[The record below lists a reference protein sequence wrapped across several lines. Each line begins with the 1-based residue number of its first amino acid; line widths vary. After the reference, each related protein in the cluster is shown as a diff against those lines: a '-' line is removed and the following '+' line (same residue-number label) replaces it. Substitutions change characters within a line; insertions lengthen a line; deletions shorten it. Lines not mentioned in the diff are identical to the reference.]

1 MMRERKISNKK
12 NGAAWSPYILAA
24 GALCLLL
31 FMLPLPTGQHL
42 RGETFE
48 TRNFTSRPRIGLVLS
63 GGGAK
68 GIAHIGVLK
77 VIEES
82 GLQIDFITGTSMGS
96 IVGGLYATGYNAAK
110 LESLVL
116 SMDWDDVLADHVS
129 RRSVSIDEKDEH
141 DKYIGSLQISRK
153 GLKLP
158 TGYKRGQKLTSILS
172 LLTLPVHHI
181 EDFNNLPVPF
191 RCIATDIVTGEAF
204 VITRGSLSEALRASM
219 SIPSIFTPIE
229 IEGRLLI
236 DGGVVRNLP
245 VSDARDMGADI
256 VIAVDVGAPL
266 YKKDELKS
274 IAEIMD
280 QSVSFLGAKSTQEQR
295 KLADI
300 LLTPDIR
307 GFSSSDFKRG
317 RELVDLG
324 ERTARPMLPV
334 LENLA
339 MLQAGFPPADRTTP
353 PGRDVKKL
361 RITSVEIRG
370 LKRVSRNLV
379 MGRLLLS
386 PPVTVT
392 PNRLEEA
399 IERVYSSGF
408 FERVT
413 YRIEPDGKENSKL
426 VMNVTETTGIFLKL
440 GISYDSDMNA
450 AIMGNVTIRN
460 LAGQGSS
467 IDIDARL
474 SEFPGARAAYFIYT
488 GLRKPGLGIGVETHY
503 DKFLIY
509 TYKGGYLQSSY
520 DYQNYG
526 ADIILQAIIF
536 NNFALGL
543 AAEKDLTAIRA
554 QIAPNDPAKKNIE
567 ALNYYA
573 FVKFDNL
580 DRTFYPRSG
589 IQLYGEAKLISDD
602 LPMMKNT
609 AKYRPFWKYTA
620 EMKGYIPFHRRVSMF
635 IGLNGGFIQAHEP
648 YYIRYEFLTG
658 WGIYRKRIPFIYEN
672 YTGGLNRY
680 TGGCTPFTGLNFM
693 QVSGKF
699 LITADLGFQF
709 EPITDFYIV
718 PRGSVGRV
726 KDRFLD
732 LFKKRIRVIDFW
744 FGRYIPRHL
753 NVKNDLIYG
762 YGLTLG
768 YNSII
773 GPIEL
778 SLMRGS
784 ESNRFLFHAS
794 IGFRM

>member
-1 MMRERKISNKK
+1 MRKLKPREK
-12 NGAAWSPYILAA
+12 NHGVIAA
-24 GALCLLL
+24 GGLLL
-31 FMLPLPTGQHL
+31 AIFMILLLPGPPL
-42 RGETFE
+42 RGEPFE
-48 TRNFTSRPRIGLVLS
+48 TRTYTTRPRIGLVLS

-68 GIAHIGVLK
+68 GIAHIGVLR

-82 GLQIDFITGTSMGS
+82 GLKVDYITGTSMGS
-96 IVGGLYATGYNAAK
+96 IVGGLYASGYDASK

-116 SMDWDDVLADHVS
+116 SMDWDDVLADYVS
-129 RRSVSIDEKDEH
+129 RRSVSIDEKGEH
-141 DKYIGSLQISRK
+141 DKYIGSFQISRK

-181 EDFNNLPVPF
+181 DDFNELPVPF

-219 SIPSIFTPIE
+219 AIPSIFTPIE
-229 IEGRLLI
+229 IDGRLLV

-266 YKKDELKS
+266 YKKEELKS
-274 IAEIMD
+274 LAEIMD
-280 QSVSFLGAKSTQEQR
+280 QSVSFLGARSTQEQR

-300 LLTPDIR
+300 LLTPDIS

-324 ERTARPMLPV
+324 EKTARPMLPV
-334 LENLA
+334 FQDLA
-339 MLQAGFPPADRTTP
+339 KLQAGFPPPNRESP
-353 PGRDVKKL
+353 PLRDVNRL
-361 RITSVEIRG
+361 RITSVEILG

-386 PPVTVT
+386 PPVSIT
-392 PNRLEEA
+392 PIRLEEA
-399 IERVYSSGF
+399 VARVYASGF

-413 YRIEPDGKENSKL
+413 YRIEPAGEGNSKL
-426 VMNVTETTGIFLKL
+426 ILNVSETTGIFLKL

-450 AIMGNVTIRN
+450 AIMGNITMRN

-467 IDIDARL
+467 IAIDARL
-474 SEFPGARAAYFIYT
+474 SEFPGARASYFIYT
-488 GLRKPGLGIGVETHY
+488 GLRKPGLGIGIETHY
-503 DKFLIY
+503 DKFLIF
-509 TYKGGYLQSSY
+509 TYRGGYLQSSY

-526 ADIILQAIIF
+526 ADLILQAIIF
-536 NNFALGL
+536 NSFSLGV
-543 AAEKDLTAIRA
+543 AVEKDLTAIRA
-554 QIAPNDPAKKNIE
+554 QIAPNDPAKKNVE

-573 FVKFDNL
+573 FLKFDNL

-589 IQLYGEAKLISDD
+589 LQLYGEVKLISDD
-602 LPMMKNT
+602 LPMMKKT
-609 AKYRPFWKYTA
+609 AKYRPFWKYSA
-620 EMKGYIPFHRRVSMF
+620 AIKGYIPFHRRFSMF
-635 IGLNGGFIQAHEP
+635 IGLNGGFIHSREP
-648 YYIRYEFLTG
+648 YYARYEVLTG

-680 TGGCTPFTGLNFM
+680 MGGCTPFTGLNFM
-693 QVSGKF
+693 QISGKHM
-699 LITADLGFQF
+699 ITADIGFQI
-709 EPITDFYIV
+709 EPVSDFYIV

-726 KDRFLD
+726 KDRFMD
-732 LFKKRIRVIDFW
+732 LFKKRILVIDSLY
-744 FGRYIPRHL
+744 GQYIPRYL
-753 NVKNDLIYG
+753 NVKNDIIYG

-773 GPIEL
+773 GPLEL

-794 IGFRM
+794 IGYRM

>member
-1 MMRERKISNKK
+1 MRKLKPRANNPGTPPVI
-12 NGAAWSPYILAA
+12 AA
-24 GALCLLL
+24 GGLLL
-31 FMLPLPTGQHL
+31 AVFMILLLPGPPL
-42 RGETFE
+42 RGEPFE
-48 TRNFTSRPRIGLVLS
+48 TRTYTTRPRIGLVLS

-68 GIAHIGVLK
+68 GIAHIGVLR

-82 GLQIDFITGTSMGS
+82 GLKVDYITGTSMGS
-96 IVGGLYATGYNAAK
+96 IVGGLYASGYDASK

-116 SMDWDDVLADHVS
+116 SMDWDDVLAEYVS
-129 RRSVSIDEKDEH
+129 RRSVSIDEKGEH
-141 DKYIGSLQISRK
+141 DKYIGSFQISRK

-181 EDFNNLPVPF
+181 DDFNELPVPF

-219 SIPSIFTPIE
+219 AIPSIFTPIE
-229 IEGRLLI
+229 IDGRLLV

-266 YKKDELKS
+266 YKKEELKS
-274 IAEIMD
+274 LAEIMD
-280 QSVSFLGAKSTQEQR
+280 QSVSFLGARSTQEQR

-324 ERTARPMLPV
+324 EKTARPLLPV
-334 LENLA
+334 FQDLA
-339 MLQAGFPPADRTTP
+339 ELQAKFPPRDRESP
-353 PGRDVKKL
+353 PPRDVNRL
-361 RITSVEIRG
+361 RITSVEILG

-386 PPVTVT
+386 PPVNIT
-392 PNRLEEA
+392 PIRLEEA
-399 IERVYSSGF
+399 VARVYASGF

-413 YRIEPDGKENSKL
+413 YRIEPEGEGNSKL
-426 VMNVTETTGIFLKL
+426 ILNVSETTGIFLKL

-450 AIMGNVTIRN
+450 AIMGNITMRN

-467 IDIDARL
+467 IAIDARL
-474 SEFPGARAAYFIYT
+474 SEFPGARASYFIYT
-488 GLRKPGLGIGVETHY
+488 GLRKPGLGIGIETHY
-503 DKFLIY
+503 DKFLIF
-509 TYKGGYLQSSY
+509 TYRGGYLQSSY

-526 ADIILQAIIF
+526 ADLILQAIIF
-536 NNFALGL
+536 NSFSLG
-543 AAEKDLTAIRA
+543 AAVEKDLTAIRA
-554 QIAPNDPAKKNIE
+554 QIAPNDPAKKNVE

-573 FVKFDNL
+573 FLKFDNL

-589 IQLYGEAKLISDD
+589 LQIYGEAKLISDD
-602 LPMMKNT
+602 LPMMKKT
-609 AKYRPFWKYTA
+609 TKYRPFWKYSATI
-620 EMKGYIPFHRRVSMF
+620 KGYIPFHRRFSMF
-635 IGLNGGFIQAHEP
+635 IGLNGGFIHSREP
-648 YYIRYEFLTG
+648 YYVQYEVLTG

-680 TGGCTPFTGLNFM
+680 MGGCTPFTGLNFM
-693 QVSGKF
+693 QISGKHM
-699 LITADLGFQF
+699 ITADIGFQI
-709 EPITDFYIV
+709 EPISDFYIV

-726 KDRFLD
+726 KDRFMD
-732 LFKKRIRVIDFW
+732 LFKKRILVIDSLY
-744 FGRYIPRHL
+744 GQYIPRYL
-753 NVKNDLIYG
+753 NVKNDIIYG

-773 GPIEL
+773 GPLEL

-794 IGFRM
+794 IGYRM